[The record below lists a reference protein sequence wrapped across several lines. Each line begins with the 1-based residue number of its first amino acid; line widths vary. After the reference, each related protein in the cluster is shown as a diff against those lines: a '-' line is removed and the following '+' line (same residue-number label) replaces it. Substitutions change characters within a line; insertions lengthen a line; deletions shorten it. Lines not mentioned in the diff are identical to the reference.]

1 LAGPSAITVVMI
13 LQYNDATGLVTL
25 LLTLCIVMAAAAA
38 VLLLGRHISVYLGP
52 RGLRALE
59 KLAGLLLNLVAVNM
73 IMVGVRNFLA
83 TAS

>member
-1 LAGPSAITVVMI
+1 MGAWLS
-13 LQYNDATGLVTL
+13 
-25 LLTLCIVMAAAAA
+25 LCI
-38 VLLLGRHISVYLGP
+38 SSP
-52 RGLRALE
+52 RTIVPSLHSNVPAKAKLE